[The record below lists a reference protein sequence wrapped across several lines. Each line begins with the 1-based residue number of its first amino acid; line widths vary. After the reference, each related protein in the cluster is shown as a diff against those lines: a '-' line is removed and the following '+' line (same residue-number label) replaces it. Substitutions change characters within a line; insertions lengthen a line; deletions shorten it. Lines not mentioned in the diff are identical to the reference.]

1 MTKIPDWQAK
11 YIQNRQTGKIPMA
24 SPISNSPNFSQPPNG
39 PAPRVENGTGIDV
52 TDILKQRLMQGV
64 VSSQGRQNGGSSAD
78 LVEGMPYYT
87 RIQSDNFGHT
97 APLFKQAGII
107 NGPTSRGVV
116 VKGELAGYIIDN
128 IRGAVDMAKIADS
141 GDKISLVEIS
151 VPFLGTF
158 MVQREAVIN
167 KTSGPLSDG
176 RKILKG

>member
-11 YIQNRQTGKIPMA
+11 YIQNRQAGQVPVAKPVPNA
-24 SPISNSPNFSQPPNG
+24 PNFSRPPNG
-39 PAPRVENGTGIDV
+39 PAPRTENNLDI
-52 TDILKQRLMQGV
+52 TDILKQRLMQGA
-64 VSSQGRQNGGSSAD
+64 VSTQMGGRGGPAD

-97 APLFKQAGII
+97 ALLFKQAGII
-107 NGPTSRGVV
+107 NGPTSKGVQI
-116 VKGELAGYIIDN
+116 KGELAGYIIDN
-128 IRGAVDMAKIADS
+128 IRGAVDMAKITDS

-167 KTSGPLSDG
+167 RNSGPMGDG
-176 RKILKG
+176 RRILKG

>member
-24 SPISNSPNFSQPPNG
+24 NPIPNGTNFSRPPNG
-39 PAPRVENGTGIDV
+39 PAPRQDIDV
-52 TDILKQRLMQGV
+52 TDLLKQRLMQGV
-64 VSSQGRQNGGSSAD
+64 VSSQGGQRGGTAD

-107 NGPTSRGVV
+107 NGPTSRGVQ

-167 KTSGPLSDG
+167 KNSGPLGDG
-176 RKILKG
+176 RRILNG